1 MRKRRGMLIKNISE
15 KPVTIEM
22 QTRTLTLKPGEET
35 LLTATEVQ
43 DAAVRDHLQV
53 RTIAVVRPATP
64 EEDEELQQSSS

>member
-15 KPVTIEM
+15 KPVTIAM